1 MGVREYYGSSYT
13 KIILDIFYL
22 TIIITYFAIYTM
34 QSLDIY
40 IFIALMNLLAK
51 LNMF

>member
-1 MGVREYYGSSYT
+1 M
-13 KIILDIFYL
+13 
-22 TIIITYFAIYTM
+22 IITYFAIYTM
-34 QSLDIY
+34 QSLDKY